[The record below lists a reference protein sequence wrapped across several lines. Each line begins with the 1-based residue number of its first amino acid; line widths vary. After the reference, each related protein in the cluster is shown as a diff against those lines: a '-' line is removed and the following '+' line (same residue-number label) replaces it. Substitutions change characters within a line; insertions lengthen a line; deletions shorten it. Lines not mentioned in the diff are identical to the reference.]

1 MLDGLPWFVIIT
13 VYFEQDLNKFIQ
25 GIRPSAVLCH
35 LGASV
40 ELEHSPFRDMVTD
53 ICINYLGEPAATG
66 IILYRE
72 FIILATVY
80 YTSFCNLG
88 EFDAVK
94 RLREND

>member
-1 MLDGLPWFVIIT
+1 M
-13 VYFEQDLNKFIQ
+13 
-25 GIRPSAVLCH
+25 
-35 LGASV
+35 
-40 ELEHSPFRDMVTD
+40 ELEHSPFRDTVTD
-53 ICINYLGEPAATG
+53 IYINYLGEPAATG

-94 RLREND
+94 RERMIDEVDKEGVCKRKEKRRNGDLNRKQDKSGAFN

>member
-1 MLDGLPWFVIIT
+1 MLDGIPWCVIIT
-13 VYFEQDLNKFIQ
+13 VYFVQDLNKFVQ
-25 GIRPSAVLCH
+25 GIRLSAVLCH

-40 ELEHSPFRDMVTD
+40 ELEYGPFGDIVTD
-53 ICINYLGEPAATG
+53 IYINDLGEPEATG

-88 EFDAVK
+88 GFDAVK
-94 RLREND
+94 RQRE